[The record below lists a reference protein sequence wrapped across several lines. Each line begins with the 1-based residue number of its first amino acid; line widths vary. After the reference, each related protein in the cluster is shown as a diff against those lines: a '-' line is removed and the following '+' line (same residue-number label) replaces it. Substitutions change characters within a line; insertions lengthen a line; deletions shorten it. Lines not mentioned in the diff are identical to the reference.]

1 MSHRFFTV
9 GHNQC
14 YTTLFTT
21 KGYRPVLGTGMNRM
35 EQREQRVNAVG
46 KGYRPVPD
54 TIDVLE
60 DPMGVRQTRHT
71 EIMMPTVE
79 YIEVTMVLYTQKG
92 F

>member
-1 MSHRFFTV
+1 MNR
-9 GHNQC
+9 
-14 YTTLFTT
+14 YATLFTT
-21 KGYRPVLGTGMNRM
+21 KGYRPVLGTRMNRM

-60 DPMGVRQTRHT
+60 GGGVNGPPIPRFSTPRPAHNK
-71 EIMMPTVE
+71 PH
-79 YIEVTMVLYTQKG
+79 LYASKQKG